1 LLYVQEGSA
10 DMWKKD
16 ILEDLE
22 IGNLEYETVEKFLAD
37 PKKKERKK

>member
-1 LLYVQEGSA
+1 
-10 DMWKKD
+10 MWKKD

-37 PKKKERKK
+37 PKKEERKK